1 MYKIIVCGACGRMG
15 RELIEVIDE
24 LDDIQLLGAIEA
36 PNHPCLGEKI
46 GKIEVSF
53 NLEES
58 IQEGAVLVEFTTT
71 SATLE
76 HLGIAKRKGTPMVIG
91 TTGFKDEEEYGII
104 EKTSQEIPILL
115 SPNMSVGIN
124 LMYNLVKQ
132 ASQALQGKKFDH
144 EIIELHHRLKKD
156 APSGTAK
163 KIAEIIAKATGKDLS
178 ENLVYGRQG
187 ITGKRT
193 DKEIGIHSVR
203 GGTAVGEHTVV
214 FAGDGE
220 RLEITHRADSRR
232 IYALGAILGAQFLTR
247 KQNGLYDLQD
257 ALAVKETN

>member
-1 MYKIIVCGACGRMG
+1 MYKIIVCGACGKMG
-15 RELIEVIDE
+15 RELIRVIDE
-24 LDDIQLLGAIEA
+24 LEDIQLVGAIEA
-36 PNHPCLGEKI
+36 PNHPCLTRKI
-46 GKIEVSF
+46 GKMEVSF

-58 IQEGAVLVEFTTT
+58 IEEDAVVVEFTTT

-91 TTGFKDEEEYGII
+91 TTGFKDEEYSII
-104 EKTSQEIPILL
+104 EEASQEIPILL

-132 ASQALQGKKFDH
+132 ASQILQGKKFDH

-163 KIAEIIAKATGKDLS
+163 KIAEIIAEATGKDLS

-187 ITGKRT
+187 MTGERT
-193 DKEIGIHSVR
+193 EQEIGIHSVR

-214 FAGDGE
+214 FAGNGE

-232 IYALGAILGAQFLTR
+232 IYALGAVLAAQFITG
-247 KQNGLYDLQD
+247 KEKGLYDLQD
-257 ALAVKETN
+257 ALKVKETN

>member
-15 RELIEVIDE
+15 RELIRVIDE
-24 LDDIQLLGAIEA
+24 LEDIQLVGAIEA
-36 PNHPCLGEKI
+36 PNHPCLARKI

-58 IQEGAVLVEFTTT
+58 IQEGAVVVEFTTT

-91 TTGFKDEEEYGII
+91 TTGFKDEEYGII
-104 EKTSQEIPILL
+104 EEASQEIPILL

-132 ASQALQGKKFDH
+132 ASQILQGKKFDH

-163 KIAEIIAKATGKDLS
+163 KIAEIIAEATGKDLS

-187 ITGKRT
+187 ITGERT
-193 DKEIGIHSVR
+193 EQEIGIHSVR

-214 FAGDGE
+214 FAGNGE

-232 IYALGAILGAQFLTR
+232 IYALGAVLAAQFITG
-247 KQNGLYDLQD
+247 KEKGLYDLQD
-257 ALAVKETN
+257 ALKVKETN

>member
-1 MYKIIVCGACGRMG
+1 MG
-15 RELIEVIDE
+15 RELIRVIDE
-24 LDDIQLLGAIEA
+24 LEDIQLVGAIEA

-58 IQEGAVLVEFTTT
+58 IQEGAVVVEFTTT

-91 TTGFKDEEEYGII
+91 TTGFKDEEEYSII

-132 ASQALQGKKFDH
+132 ASQILQGKKFDH

-163 KIAEIIAKATGKDLS
+163 KIAQIIAKATGKDLS

-187 ITGKRT
+187 ITGERT
-193 DKEIGIHSVR
+193 EKEIGIHSVR

-214 FAGDGE
+214 FAGNGE

-232 IYALGAILGAQFLTR
+232 IYALGAILGAQFVTG
-247 KQNGLYDLQD
+247 KQKGLYDLQD

>member
-15 RELIEVIDE
+15 RELIRVIDE
-24 LDDIQLLGAIEA
+24 LEDIQLVGTIEA
-36 PNHPCLGEKI
+36 PNHPCLARKI

-58 IQEGAVLVEFTTT
+58 IQEGAVVVEFTTT

-91 TTGFKDEEEYGII
+91 TTGFKDEEYGII
-104 EKTSQEIPILL
+104 EEASQEIPILL

-132 ASQALQGKKFDH
+132 ASQILQGKKFDH

-163 KIAEIIAKATGKDLS
+163 KIAEIIAEATGKDLS

-187 ITGKRT
+187 ITGERT
-193 DKEIGIHSVR
+193 EQEIGIHSVR

-214 FAGDGE
+214 FAGNGE

-232 IYALGAILGAQFLTR
+232 IYALGAVLAAQFITG
-247 KQNGLYDLQD
+247 KEKGLYDLQD
-257 ALAVKETN
+257 ALKVKETN

>member
-1 MYKIIVCGACGRMG
+1 MYKIIICGACGRMG
-15 RELIEVIDE
+15 RELIRVIDE
-24 LDDIQLLGAIEA
+24 LEDIQLVGAIEA

-58 IQEGAVLVEFTTT
+58 IQEGAVVVEFTTT

-91 TTGFKDEEEYGII
+91 TTGFKDEEEHSII
-104 EKTSQEIPILL
+104 EKISQEIPILL

-132 ASQALQGKKFDH
+132 ASQVLQGKKFDH
-144 EIIELHHRLKKD
+144 E
-156 APSGTAK
+156 
-163 KIAEIIAKATGKDLS
+163 
-178 ENLVYGRQG
+178 N
-187 ITGKRT
+187 
-193 DKEIGIHSVR
+193 SVR

-214 FAGDGE
+214 FAGNGE

-232 IYALGAILGAQFLTR
+232 IYALGAILGAQFITG
-247 KQNGLYDLQD
+247 KQKGLYDLQD

>member
-15 RELIEVIDE
+15 RELVRVIDE
-24 LDDIQLLGAIEA
+24 LENIQLVGAIEA

-58 IQEGAVLVEFTTT
+58 IQEGAVVVEFTTT

-76 HLGIAKRKGTPMVIG
+76 HLGVAKRKGTPTVIG
-91 TTGFKDEEEYGII
+91 TTGFKDEEEYSII

-132 ASQALQGKKFDH
+132 ASQILQGKKFDH

-187 ITGKRT
+187 ITGERT
-193 DKEIGIHSVR
+193 EKEIGIHSVR

-214 FAGDGE
+214 FAGNGE

-232 IYALGAILGAQFLTR
+232 IYALGAILGAQFITG
-247 KQNGLYDLQD
+247 KQKGLYDLQD
-257 ALAVKETN
+257 ALAAK

>member
-15 RELIEVIDE
+15 RELIRVIDE
-24 LDDIQLLGAIEA
+24 LEDIQLVGAIET
-36 PNHPCLGEKI
+36 PNHPCLARKI

-58 IQEGAVLVEFTTT
+58 IQEGAVVVEFTTT

-91 TTGFKDEEEYGII
+91 TTGFKDEEYGII
-104 EKTSQEIPILL
+104 EEASQEIPILL

-132 ASQALQGKKFDH
+132 ASQILQGKKFDH

-163 KIAEIIAKATGKDLS
+163 KIAEIIAEATGKDLT

-187 ITGKRT
+187 ITGERT
-193 DKEIGIHSVR
+193 EQEIGIHSVR

-214 FAGDGE
+214 FAGNGE

-232 IYALGAILGAQFLTR
+232 IYALGAVLAAQFITG
-247 KQNGLYDLQD
+247 KEKGLYDLQD
-257 ALAVKETN
+257 ALKVKETN

>member
-1 MYKIIVCGACGRMG
+1 MG
-15 RELIEVIDE
+15 RELIRVIDE

-91 TTGFKDEEEYGII
+91 TTGFKDEEEYSII

-132 ASQALQGKKFDH
+132 ASQILQGKKFDH

>member
-1 MYKIIVCGACGRMG
+1 MG
-15 RELIEVIDE
+15 RELISIIDE
-24 LDDIQLLGAIEA
+24 LEDIQLVGVIEA
-36 PNHPCLGEKI
+36 PNHPCMARKT

-58 IQEGAVLVEFTTT
+58 IQEGAVVVEFTTA

-91 TTGFKDEEEYGII
+91 TTGFKDEEYGII
-104 EKTSQEIPILL
+104 EEASQEIPILL

-132 ASQALQGKKFDH
+132 ASQILQGKKFDH

-163 KIAEIIAKATGKDLS
+163 KIAEIIAEATGKDLS

-187 ITGKRT
+187 ITGERT
-193 DKEIGIHSVR
+193 EQEIGIHSVR

-214 FAGDGE
+214 FAGNGE

-232 IYALGAILGAQFLTR
+232 IYALGAVLAAQFITG
-247 KQNGLYDLQD
+247 KEKGLYGLQD
-257 ALAVKETN
+257 ALKVKETN

>member
-1 MYKIIVCGACGRMG
+1 MG
-15 RELIEVIDE
+15 RELIRVIDE
-24 LDDIQLLGAIEA
+24 LEDIQLVGAIET
-36 PNHPCLGEKI
+36 PNHPCLARKI

-58 IQEGAVLVEFTTT
+58 IEEGAVVVEFTTT

-91 TTGFKDEEEYGII
+91 TTGFKDEEYGII
-104 EKTSQEIPILL
+104 EEASQEIPILL

-132 ASQALQGKKFDH
+132 ASQILQGKKFDH

-163 KIAEIIAKATGKDLS
+163 KIAEIIAEATGKDLS

-187 ITGKRT
+187 ITGERT
-193 DKEIGIHSVR
+193 EQEIGIHSVR

-214 FAGDGE
+214 FAGNGE

-232 IYALGAILGAQFLTR
+232 IYALGAVLAAQFITG
-247 KQNGLYDLQD
+247 KEKGLYDLQD
-257 ALAVKETN
+257 ALKVKETN

>member
-15 RELIEVIDE
+15 RELIRVIDE
-24 LDDIQLLGAIEA
+24 LEDIQLVGAIEA
-36 PNHPCLGEKI
+36 PNHPCMARKI

-58 IQEGAVLVEFTTT
+58 IQEGAVVVEFTTT

-91 TTGFKDEEEYGII
+91 TTGFKDEEYSII
-104 EKTSQEIPILL
+104 EEASQEIPILL

-132 ASQALQGKKFDH
+132 ASQILQGKKFDH

-163 KIAEIIAKATGKDLS
+163 KIAEIIAEATGKDLS
-178 ENLVYGRQG
+178 ENLVYGRKG
-187 ITGKRT
+187 ITGERT
-193 DKEIGIHSVR
+193 EQEIGIHSVR

-214 FAGDGE
+214 FAGNGE

-232 IYALGAILGAQFLTR
+232 IYALGAVLAAQFITG
-247 KQNGLYDLQD
+247 KEKGLYDLQD
-257 ALAVKETN
+257 ALKVKETN

>member
-15 RELIEVIDE
+15 RELIRVIDE
-24 LDDIQLLGAIEA
+24 LEDIQLVGAIET
-36 PNHPCLGEKI
+36 PNHPCLARKI

-58 IQEGAVLVEFTTT
+58 IQEGAVVVEFTTT

-91 TTGFKDEEEYGII
+91 TTGFKDEEYSII
-104 EKTSQEIPILL
+104 EEASQEIPILL

-132 ASQALQGKKFDH
+132 ASQILQGKKFDH

-163 KIAEIIAKATGKDLS
+163 KIAEIIAEATGKNLS

-187 ITGKRT
+187 MTGERT
-193 DKEIGIHSVR
+193 EQEIGIHSVR

-214 FAGDGE
+214 FAGNGE

-232 IYALGAILGAQFLTR
+232 IYALGAVLAAQFITG
-247 KQNGLYDLQD
+247 KEKGLYDLQD
-257 ALAVKETN
+257 ALKVKETN

>member
-1 MYKIIVCGACGRMG
+1 MG
-15 RELIEVIDE
+15 RELVRVIDE
-24 LDDIQLLGAIEA
+24 LENIQLVGAIEA

-58 IQEGAVLVEFTTT
+58 IQEGAVVVEFTTT

-76 HLGIAKRKGTPMVIG
+76 HLGVAKRKGTPTVIG
-91 TTGFKDEEEYGII
+91 TTGFKDEEEYSII

-132 ASQALQGKKFDH
+132 ASQILQGKKFDH

-187 ITGKRT
+187 ITGERT
-193 DKEIGIHSVR
+193 EKEIGIHSVR

-214 FAGDGE
+214 FAGNGE

-232 IYALGAILGAQFLTR
+232 IYALGAILGAQFITG
-247 KQNGLYDLQD
+247 KQKGLYDLQD
-257 ALAVKETN
+257 ALAAK